1 MKKVYALLLVAVMTV
16 AMAVPTFAANSPEA
30 DPVVKTAAGVD
41 VVAAAKEVKTSVAA
55 ASVAVPSEQLAK
67 QVVSVTSTESVL
79 KDLNVPTS
87 AKLVAAV
94 DVSYSGEIPAGGV
107 QLPYKVPSAKKGD
120 MVYVLHRQPN
130 APYTWEVVGSGV
142 LGDDLTV
149 TGTFTSFSPVAFMV
163 VDAADVA
170 ATAVKAPKTGEF
182 YEILTNLI
190 SLGLMK

>member
-55 ASVAVPSEQLAK
+55 ASVVPSEQLAK

-107 QLPYKVPSAKKGD
+107 QVPFKVPGAKKGD

-182 YEILTNLI
+182 
-190 SLGLMK
+190 

>member
-87 AKLVAAV
+87 AKLVAA
-94 DVSYSGEIPAGGV
+94 
-107 QLPYKVPSAKKGD
+107 
-120 MVYVLHRQPN
+120 
-130 APYTWEVVGSGV
+130 
-142 LGDDLTV
+142 
-149 TGTFTSFSPVAFMV
+149 
-163 VDAADVA
+163 ADVA

-182 YEILTNLI
+182 
-190 SLGLMK
+190 

>member
-55 ASVAVPSEQLAK
+55 SVAVPSEQLAK

-107 QLPYKVPSAKKGD
+107 QVPFKVPGAKKGD

-182 YEILTNLI
+182 
-190 SLGLMK
+190 

>member
-41 VVAAAKEVKTSVAA
+41 VVAAKEVKTSVAA
-55 ASVAVPSEQLAK
+55 ASVVVPSEQLAK

-107 QLPYKVPSAKKGD
+107 QVPFKVPGAKKGD

-170 ATAVKAPKTGEF
+170 ATAVMAPKTGEF
-182 YEILTNLI
+182 
-190 SLGLMK
+190 

>member
-107 QLPYKVPSAKKGD
+107 QVPFKVPG
-120 MVYVLHRQPN
+120 
-130 APYTWEVVGSGV
+130 VVGSGV

-182 YEILTNLI
+182 
-190 SLGLMK
+190 

>member
-107 QLPYKVPSAKKGD
+107 QVPFKVPGAKKGD
-120 MVYVLHRQPN
+120 
-130 APYTWEVVGSGV
+130 S
-142 LGDDLTV
+142 
-149 TGTFTSFSPVAFMV
+149 
-163 VDAADVA
+163 
-170 ATAVKAPKTGEF
+170 
-182 YEILTNLI
+182 
-190 SLGLMK
+190 

>member
-30 DPVVKTAAGVD
+30 DPVVKTAAG

-107 QLPYKVPSAKKGD
+107 QVPFKVPSAKKGD

-182 YEILTNLI
+182 
-190 SLGLMK
+190 

>member
-16 AMAVPTFAANSPEA
+16 AMAVPTFAATSPEA

-41 VVAAAKEVKTSVAA
+41 VVAAAKEDKTSVAA
-55 ASVAVPSEQLAK
+55 ASVAVPNEALAK

-79 KDLNVPTS
+79 KDLNAPTS

-107 QLPYKVPSAKKGD
+107 QVPFKVPGAKKGD

-182 YEILTNLI
+182 
-190 SLGLMK
+190 

>member
-41 VVAAAKEVKTSVAA
+41 VVAAAKEVKTSVAG
-55 ASVAVPSEQLAK
+55 ASVAVPNEGLAK

-107 QLPYKVPSAKKGD
+107 QVPFKVPSAKKGD
-120 MVYVLHRQPN
+120 MVYILHRQPKDRKS
-130 APYTWEVVGSGV
+130 VV
-142 LGDDLTV
+142 
-149 TGTFTSFSPVAFMV
+149 
-163 VDAADVA
+163 
-170 ATAVKAPKTGEF
+170 
-182 YEILTNLI
+182 
-190 SLGLMK
+190 

>member
-41 VVAAAKEVKTSVAA
+41 VVAAA
-55 ASVAVPSEQLAK
+55 SVAVPNEGLAK

-107 QLPYKVPSAKKGD
+107 QVPFKVPGAKKGD
-120 MVYVLHRQPN
+120 MVYILHRQPN

-182 YEILTNLI
+182 
-190 SLGLMK
+190 

>member
-41 VVAAAKEVKTSVAA
+41 VVAAAKEVKTSVA
-55 ASVAVPSEQLAK
+55 VPSEQLAK

-107 QLPYKVPSAKKGD
+107 QVPFKVPSAKKGD

-182 YEILTNLI
+182 
-190 SLGLMK
+190 

>member
-55 ASVAVPSEQLAK
+55 ASVVVPSEQLAK

-107 QLPYKVPSAKKGD
+107 QVPFKVPGAKKGD
-120 MVYVLHRQPN
+120 MVYVLHRQPKGYVKN
-130 APYTWEVVGSGV
+130 IDGLYDDYAVFIVPLFEGSGIRIKIKFV
-142 LGDDLTV
+142 
-149 TGTFTSFSPVAFMV
+149 
-163 VDAADVA
+163 
-170 ATAVKAPKTGEF
+170 
-182 YEILTNLI
+182 
-190 SLGLMK
+190 

>member
-55 ASVAVPSEQLAK
+55 APNEGLAK

-107 QLPYKVPSAKKGD
+107 QVPFKVPGAKKGD

-182 YEILTNLI
+182 
-190 SLGLMK
+190 